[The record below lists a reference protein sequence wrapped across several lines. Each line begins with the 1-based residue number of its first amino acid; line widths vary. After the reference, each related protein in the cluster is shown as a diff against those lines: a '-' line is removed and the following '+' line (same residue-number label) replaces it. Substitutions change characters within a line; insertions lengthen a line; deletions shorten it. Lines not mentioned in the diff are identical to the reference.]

1 MIKKGFYYSCT
12 VLFSAILVWGV
23 LSGSYAIAQPEL
35 DRSWIFPAASS
46 GHFQKVRRILDHFP
60 GAVHL
65 KDKDGRTPLH
75 LAVKNGHHETVRVLL
90 NRAAKVADRDKKG
103 WMPLHYAAEFDHPPC
118 ARILLDRGAPINAPT
133 TDDEDT
139 PLHLAAQ
146 LNRFSTAKL
155 LVDRGAAINPRNR
168 VKKTPL
174 GYVDGYDLKAF
185 PDLYRE
191 RSALRE
197 LLKSRGATL

>member
-12 VLFSAILVWGV
+12 VLFSLILAFGV

-65 KDKDGRTPLH
+65 KDKLGRTPLH
-75 LAVKNGHHETVRVLL
+75 LAVINGHHETVRVLV
-90 NRAAKVADRDKKG
+90 NRGANVDARDKKG
-103 WMPLHYAAEFDHPPC
+103 WMPLHHAAEHDHPPC
-118 ARILLDRGAPINAPT
+118 AEILLNRGAHINAPT
-133 TDDEDT
+133 IKEERT
-139 PLHLAAQ
+139 PLHITAVE
-146 LNRFSTAKL
+146 NRFSTAKL
-155 LVDRGAAINPRNR
+155 LVDRGAAINPRDAW
-168 VKKTPL
+168 KKTPL
-174 GYVDGYDLKAF
+174 GYVDGYGLKAF

-191 RSALRE
+191 RTAIRE
-197 LLKSRGATL
+197 LLKSRGAAF